1 LIVALVRVSAFDV
14 LVGPG
19 ESLGGGLGGVTL
31 ICRVVDCCSCTQ
43 RNTMEVRQFLTDSPT
58 LEELE
63 DLQTQLHQLL
73 VDKYGSAAAAAV
85 SIA

>member
-1 LIVALVRVSAFDV
+1 MQLKQV
-14 LVGPG
+14 LK
-19 ESLGGGLGGVTL
+19 
-31 ICRVVDCCSCTQ
+31 D
-43 RNTMEVRQFLTDSPT
+43 NPT

-73 VDKYGSAAAAAV
+73 VEKYGSAAAAAV